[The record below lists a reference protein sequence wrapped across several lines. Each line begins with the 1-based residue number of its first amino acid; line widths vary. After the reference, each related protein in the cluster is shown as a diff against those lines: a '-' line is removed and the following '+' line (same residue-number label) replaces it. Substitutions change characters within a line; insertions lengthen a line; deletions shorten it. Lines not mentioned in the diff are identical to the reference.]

1 MQFTNYFPRIPN
13 VRSIYRGVDLSCYNP
28 DGPVAGPLANQTP
41 VRFLYLGGFPDYRGV
56 GHGANTKGGETL
68 LAAWLAAE
76 RDLISAGASLLIGG
90 PQATPSQVNPWLEK
104 LRDASRVQLID
115 RIHPD
120 LVAAYMRASDVVL
133 APSMQEGLPNVVME
147 ASACGRAVLGSNT
160 AGIPEIIRNGET
172 GLLVP
177 PGEVMAWKNALITYA
192 TNIDQVGIMGQRAR
206 ARMEA
211 LFDSK
216 QYRHGMMDLYR
227 TAMSERLSNPNVQDH
242 G

>member
-1 MQFTNYFPRIPN
+1 
-13 VRSIYRGVDLSCYNP
+13 
-28 DGPVAGPLANQTP
+28 
-41 VRFLYLGGFPDYRGV
+41 
-56 GHGANTKGGETL
+56 
-68 LAAWLAAE
+68 
-76 RDLISAGASLLIGG
+76 
-90 PQATPSQVNPWLEK
+90 
-104 LRDASRVQLID
+104 
-115 RIHPD
+115 
-120 LVAAYMRASDVVL
+120 
-133 APSMQEGLPNVVME
+133 MQEGLPNVVME

-192 TNIDQVGIMGQRAR
+192 TKIDQLGIMGQRAR

-216 QYRHGMMDLYR
+216 QYRHGIMDLYR
-227 TAMSERLSNPNVQDH
+227 TVMSERLSNPNVQDH